1 MGQVKAMGRKK
12 SKIKKKQ
19 RKIREARKLQDHI
32 SKHGYTQELK
42 LQVLLKR
49 NEITDRE
56 YQEYMKEL
64 EK

>member
-1 MGQVKAMGRKK
+1 MGRKK
-12 SKIKKKQ
+12 SKVKKKQ
-19 RKIREARKLQDHI
+19 RKIRAARELQDHV
-32 SKHGYTQELK
+32 SKYGYTQELK

>member
-1 MGQVKAMGRKK
+1 MEAMGRKK
-12 SKIKKKQ
+12 NKIKKKQ
-19 RKIREARKLQDHI
+19 RKIRAARELQDHV

-56 YQEYMKEL
+56 YQKYMKEL
-64 EK
+64 KK